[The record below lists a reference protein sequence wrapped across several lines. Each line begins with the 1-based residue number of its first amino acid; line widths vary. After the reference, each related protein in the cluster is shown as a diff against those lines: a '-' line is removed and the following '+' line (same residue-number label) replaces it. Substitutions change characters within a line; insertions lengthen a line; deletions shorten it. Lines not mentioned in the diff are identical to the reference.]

1 MVLSGSLGTFDKAV
15 NSNNMKGAQLD
26 FGDYLN
32 LIRTEKGLSQKVVAE
47 KLGID
52 ISLLSKIEHGERK
65 VQGHMLNGIAEL
77 FGLEYKDIQIKFLS
91 QKMEKEFGKEP
102 YFYEAIKSIQH
113 SKKGN
118 NY

>member
-1 MVLSGSLGTFDKAV
+1 
-15 NSNNMKGAQLD
+15 MKGAQLD